1 MSAMTISPISG
12 QKAEHS
18 WEQQRAE
25 EQSLRDILITEDL
38 QQPARRRGL
47 CLTCVAGGLVA
58 VIAVSALGLTTL
70 G

>member
-38 QQPARRRGL
+38 QQPACRR
-47 CLTCVAGGLVA
+47 GLVA